1 MKKIIKISVLVFV
14 LLLVTIVALPFVF
27 QGKIEEAV
35 KTAVNENINADVEWT
50 DYGLSLFRSFPDMTI
65 SLDSLTVI
73 GKGDFEGVELV
84 SIPRLNISLDIISL
98 FGDSAKINSFSL
110 KNPYINVI
118 VAEDGL
124 ANYDIAI
131 PSEEIAEEVSSELA
145 LLD

>member
-65 SLDSLTVI
+65 SLDSLSVI
-73 GKGDFEGVELV
+73 GKGEFEGVELV

-98 FGDSAKINSFSL
+98 ETFSEPWG
-110 KNPYINVI
+110 NFSTN
-118 VAEDGL
+118 
-124 ANYDIAI
+124 
-131 PSEEIAEEVSSELA
+131 
-145 LLD
+145 